1 MNAPRHWR
9 TLTLRGNYCS
19 TLCHHSSLR
28 CNCQSKPQWIKE
40 LRVLIDIFCV
50 CTRPK
55 ATLAELL
62 YLMLSPTFCFSFST
76 PCKHWCNNAFH
87 YTEERRWVSLVAPL
101 HLNNRSTAVFK
112 KLITFLAVAK
122 VSRDAPRCNIGS
134 SDQRQ
139 ISAEMRK
146 SCLWWVQ
153 HVNDLC
159 VFIGHGAGPASLQDS
174 GVGTAPWQRLATA
187 DGKKQAR
194 GGLTWSSTSQ
204 FVLSLYSASSHRLY
218 LPCVS
223 LFLSGLLILGAVFL
237 SLASW
242 MSMSPVVLKY
252 LREFDAKEGRELT
265 EEAKKY
271 LLNIQFILK
280 HTGHRSLGPLLGE
293 YSLRL
298 QKSTFTKWGLLYP
311 MMFCPPA

>member
-1 MNAPRHWR
+1 M
-9 TLTLRGNYCS
+9 T
-19 TLCHHSSLR
+19 
-28 CNCQSKPQWIKE
+28 
-40 LRVLIDIFCV
+40 FCV

-122 VSRDAPRCNIGS
+122 VSPDTLRCNIGS
-134 SDQRQ
+134 SDQQQ

-159 VFIGHGAGPASLQDS
+159 VFIGHGAGPTSLQDS
-174 GVGTAPWQRLATA
+174 DVGTTLWQRLATA
-187 DGKKQAR
+187 DGNKQER
-194 GGLTWSSTSQ
+194 GGLTPLQHFTVCTHFLQNGSLSFFPS
-204 FVLSLYSASSHRLY
+204 LSL
-218 LPCVS
+218 S
-223 LFLSGLLILGAVFL
+223 LFSLKPCLILFLICNSLTMFPWFFCLVSCMLSSPLLNKYLRKFAVKVSVMLCGYLRSENVATSGLL
-237 SLASW
+237 
-242 MSMSPVVLKY
+242 
-252 LREFDAKEGRELT
+252 
-265 EEAKKY
+265 
-271 LLNIQFILK
+271 Q
-280 HTGHRSLGPLLGE
+280 
-293 YSLRL
+293 
-298 QKSTFTKWGLLYP
+298 
-311 MMFCPPA
+311 

>member
-1 MNAPRHWR
+1 M
-9 TLTLRGNYCS
+9 T
-19 TLCHHSSLR
+19 
-28 CNCQSKPQWIKE
+28 
-40 LRVLIDIFCV
+40 FCV

-122 VSRDAPRCNIGS
+122 VSRNAPRCNIGS
-134 SDQRQ
+134 SDQQQ
-139 ISAEMRK
+139 ISAGMRK

-174 GVGTAPWQRLATA
+174 GVGTTLWQRLATA
-187 DGKKQAR
+187 DGKKQER
-194 GGLTWSSTSQ
+194 GGLTPLRHFTVCTLFQQNVFLSFSSPNLH
-204 FVLSLYSASSHRLY
+204 FK
-218 LPCVS
+218 PCLS
-223 LFLSGLLILGAVFL
+223 LFLVLSFLILNSGTCFLIFFRLVSCISTSPLIFKYLRAFAVKEGLCEATLSEFDSGLL
-237 SLASW
+237 
-242 MSMSPVVLKY
+242 
-252 LREFDAKEGRELT
+252 
-265 EEAKKY
+265 
-271 LLNIQFILK
+271 Q
-280 HTGHRSLGPLLGE
+280 
-293 YSLRL
+293 
-298 QKSTFTKWGLLYP
+298 
-311 MMFCPPA
+311 